1 MSRKKPNISLAG
13 WLFADLALVLFVIFL
28 PSRVSGDDIVREESD
43 PAIPTTTTTPV
54 EMQEPEGRGV
64 VPDPIEIFVKITG
77 NSISEDEVLAALE
90 DGLISANVSGNLKFG
105 VVQVLA
111 GIRGEDSVESRDD
124 ASKRASVV
132 EKILVEI
139 AEFNSSSENR
149 LKPWLYTLS
158 GSDKSIKYPTMK
170 LRLFPDNE

>member
-1 MSRKKPNISLAG
+1 MSRKKSNISLAG

-43 PAIPTTTTTPV
+43 SAIPTTTTTPV

-77 NSISEDEVLAALE
+77 NPISEGEVRTALE
-90 DGLISANVSGNLKFG
+90 DGLLKGNVSRNLQFG
-105 VVQVLA
+105 VIQVLA
-111 GIRGEDSVESRDD
+111 GIRGGDSLESRDE
-124 ASKRASVV
+124 ASKRATTIQKV
-132 EKILVEI
+132 LVAI
-139 AEFNSSSENR
+139 ARTDSSSENR
-149 LKPWLYTLS
+149 LKSWLYTLS
-158 GSDKSIKYPTMK
+158 GSDKSLQYPTIK